1 MKITPLFIPLL
12 FIMMNVSGQNDTRT
26 RPALLIID
34 IQQFYFPSGE
44 NPGLVNAQVA
54 SMKAKEVLSIFR
66 DNRQTVVHVKHLA
79 SKGSDIY
86 ENVSPL
92 SNEKVITKEEV
103 NCFNGT
109 DLYDYLKKEQIT
121 RLVIIGMQTHM
132 CLEAAVRAAYDLGF
146 ECVVVE
152 DACAT
157 KDLRFGDKIARAEDV
172 HLSTLATIQNGGYG
186 QVINL
191 ENFKQNTEKIL
202 FEVFR

>member
-79 SKGSDIY
+79 SKGSDIH